1 MDIKNTMLPELKE
14 VRLGRKV
21 KKVERNKINQNYYKS
36 IKLEPWQQ
44 EQNPF
49 EFSIQ
54 EYNQTDV

>member
-36 IKLEPWQQ
+36 IKLEPWQ
-44 EQNPF
+44 
-49 EFSIQ
+49 
-54 EYNQTDV
+54 